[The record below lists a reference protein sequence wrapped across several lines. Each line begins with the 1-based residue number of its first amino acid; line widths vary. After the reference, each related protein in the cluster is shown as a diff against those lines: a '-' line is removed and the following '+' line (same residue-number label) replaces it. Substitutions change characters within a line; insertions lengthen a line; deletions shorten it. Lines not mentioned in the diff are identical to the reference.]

1 MNLLLTADQ
10 NYFVYMYVLIQSV
23 CYNSSASEITFYIAC
38 INVDQKDKD
47 ELKFYFEKI
56 YKHINIVFIAVPR
69 HRNYSENLR
78 VSKIK
83 SEIVYAKILCLDI
96 LPDEV
101 EKILYLDVDT
111 IVNGDLKSLYEADIS
126 GFALAACGGIGFC
139 GAAEYDTNKKLKGQF
154 FNSGVVLFNIKK
166 IRQESFNLSE
176 IIDQNKNYYY
186 DQGILNYLFCE
197 KAKYVPTEL
206 FNFRFAVFEHTETYN
221 YQDAV
226 VIHYSNVRTPYK
238 PWDLFFSENEIRE
251 FNCSSFRISSKL
263 NQLFSLWWKYV
274 DMLQNDIKKRLKEEA
289 YIKTKFYKRNL
300 EESFIA
306 LNKRINNA
314 EKELN
319 NNGTKMKH
327 CEKTAWKLKLSQK
340 WISKNRIPRIS
351 LALLGSCFSR
361 VCMMGN
367 PFFVDNYKDYVD
379 LKYILYHSSYLSL
392 LSEKIEIN
400 TEGISK
406 NRIPRISLA
415 LLGSC
420 FSRVC
425 MMGNPF
431 FVDNYKDY
439 VDLKYILYHS
449 SYLSLLSEKIEIN
462 TEGIRTKNV
471 SNQRSFETWADIEFK
486 KTFFDDIKKI
496 HPDYIIIDNFADA
509 NYDVVQTQEG
519 QFFTLNYFIKDTDLP
534 DQFGEKTI
542 LKLDSEIKLTLL
554 KESIEL
560 FFHKLKEIIPEERII
575 LVKGRMSEYRRFNGS
590 IIKWNNY
597 ADIQKKNK
605 IWDYVDSL
613 VQNECR
619 NIKIIDM
626 THTNYVSSDRFPLG
640 NSPSHYEEQYYQEL
654 FEKYIDT
661 FLENIE

>member
-400 TEGISK
+400 TEGI
-406 NRIPRISLA
+406 
-415 LLGSC
+415 
-420 FSRVC
+420 
-425 MMGNPF
+425 
-431 FVDNYKDY
+431 
-439 VDLKYILYHS
+439 
-449 SYLSLLSEKIEIN
+449 
-462 TEGIRTKNV
+462 RTKNV